1 MEARLDVVA
10 TVVLVER
17 SPGIERLDY
26 IFETA
31 QLMQHSN
38 IIGTSTMGGEAL
50 VWRVLQMPLRRSI
63 RGPKLVVSTLLRYQD
78 DCTFLNWVASLAWS
92 NFFFGNSL

>member
-1 MEARLDVVA
+1 MEARLDVIT

-31 QLMQHSN
+31 QLMQHSH
-38 IIGTSTMGGEAL
+38 IVGTSTMRDEAL

-63 RGPKLVVSTLLRYQD
+63 RGPKLVVRAFLRYQD
-78 DCTFLNWVASLAWS
+78 DCIFLT
-92 NFFFGNSL
+92 G